1 MLNFVTM
8 QRFSAF
14 VLMLWYAA
22 LSVGILLH
30 THSCCGS
37 VAGLEMNGLE
47 LWDFQCCHDTGEH
60 TCGSEKACC
69 DDEEVYLAL
78 DEDHASA
85 PFLVLSFFVELR
97 EAPQFFQVQVL
108 ERSKGDVATDAQRG
122 PPKYIAFQQ
131 QLVYG

>member
-1 MLNFVTM
+1 MRRV
-8 QRFSAF
+8 SAL
-14 VLMLWYAA
+14 VLTIWYAA

-30 THSCCGS
+30 THSCCGK
-37 VAGLEMNGLE
+37 VAELEMNGLE
-47 LWDFQCCHDTGEH
+47 LWDLSCCHDKDSGHCTTENP
-60 TCGSEKACC
+60 CC

-97 EAPQFFQVQVL
+97 EAQQFFQVQVL